1 MLLNTSW
8 NRWKEPWTRH
18 FTKATSLSVSGWF
31 VVVLNTLKCINIP
44 QKRMGNWR
52 TILRGLNRRI
62 TPPQKYM
69 FYWKQKINVCWQTVG
84 LSLLVKRIYVRFFMS
99 NIAMDFLRDLQF
111 FFFLNVLFDVWG
123 PQVKCEIVLL
133 CLREGWHRHSSYTA
147 THTNTI

>member
-1 MLLNTSW
+1 MKRALNTC
-8 NRWKEPWTRH
+8 H

-31 VVVLNTLKCINIP
+31 VVVLNTQKCINIP

-111 FFFLNVLFDVWG
+111 FFL
-123 PQVKCEIVLL
+123 KCTFW
-133 CLREGWHRHSSYTA
+133 CLRTASEVWNCFIVFERRVTSPQLLHSNPYQHNIGST
-147 THTNTI
+147 